1 MDQIKEYI
9 LKPDGDKE
17 ITVKMPAN
25 SNILSLVTRHQDIV
39 LCCAGNTKS
48 PEVIRTFRVFASDV
62 EIIREENTLLMPCGT
77 VVYPHGKDSK
87 TGAVIFQLFHVF
99 EVEYYD
105 PNKKQS

>member
-1 MDQIKEYI
+1 MDVIKEYI

-48 PEVIRTFRVFASDV
+48 PEASDV
-62 EIIREENTLLMPCGT
+62 EIVREENTLLMPCGT

-87 TGAVIFQLFHVF
+87 TGAVVFQLFHVF

-105 PNKKQS
+105 PKKKQS